1 MSATHVLLLAGN
13 TMMRPALKALGEGQI
28 DVVLLDADQ
37 GKERCGEFIA
47 EVRDTGYAGPILIL
61 TAGMSE
67 AERDW
72 VARQGVHGVYPK
84 DSSFEMLVTHIR
96 GCVSATARNLLT
108 PPPENSRPSI
118 KRLTRRE
125 SAVLRL
131 LIEGSTNKEI
141 ANETESTEAAVKG
154 IVQQLFHK
162 TGTRMRSQ
170 LLRIALERY
179 RDQI

>member
-1 MSATHVLLLAGN
+1 
-13 TMMRPALKALGEGQI
+13 
-28 DVVLLDADQ
+28 
-37 GKERCGEFIA
+37 
-47 EVRDTGYAGPILIL
+47 
-61 TAGMSE
+61 
-67 AERDW
+67 
-72 VARQGVHGVYPK
+72 
-84 DSSFEMLVTHIR
+84 
-96 GCVSATARNLLT
+96 VSATARNLLT
-108 PPPENSRPSI
+108 PPPENSRPPI

-179 RDQI
+179 RDQL